1 MPNMTLYGV
10 AEPPLHSIGDSM
22 MILRNTI
29 VLYTAGYR
37 FSMGTLL
44 IYKSSET

>member
-22 MILRNTI
+22 IILRSTI
-29 VLYTAGYR
+29 VPCTAGYR
-37 FSMGTLL
+37 FSMAALL